1 MTPEEPDNQFPSSPP
16 TRLFRTERTPRLH
29 TYALIVALGSYT
41 FIDDPGD
48 TELFSL
54 DLDLVAKVT
63 AVAYLADVYM
73 PGRHLL
79 SADIVR
85 CDFLPPTRRV

>member
-1 MTPEEPDNQFPSSPP
+1 MSFPHGEKRPVY
-16 TRLFRTERTPRLH
+16 LH
-29 TYALIVALGSYT
+29 TYALIVALGSCT

-48 TELFSL
+48 TELFSP
-54 DLDLVAKVT
+54 DLDHVPRVT